1 MYLKRDSDGQ
11 VTISANYQVGWS
23 PATSTD
29 PPVPQADIDAYDLK
43 SAQDAKMRESVI
55 SLGAWRAVGFTYT
68 GSLPGPATFNLSEN
82 SARYAD
88 VKSSR
93 RLGGVNKSKFYDIAV
108 PRVQRDFGD
117 DTGFDGFTDGI
128 NEEEERIVEKEN
140 EYGEQIEEAT
150 TVAEVDAITI
160 SYAP

>member
-11 VTISANYQVGWS
+11 ITLATNYQVGWS
-23 PATSTD
+23 PATAGD
-29 PPVPQADIDAYDLK
+29 PPVSQVDIDAYDLEV
-43 SAQDAKMRESVI
+43 AQDAKMTESES
-55 SLGAWRAVGFTYT
+55 SLQAWRDMGFTYT

-93 RLGGVNKSKFYDIAV
+93 RLGGVNKSKFYDMAV
-108 PRVQRDFGD
+108 PRVQRDFVD
-117 DTGFDGFTDGI
+117 DTGFDGFVDAI

-140 EYGEQIEEAT
+140 GYGEQIEEAT

-160 SYAP
+160 NYAP

>member
-11 VTISANYQVGWS
+11 ITIATNYQVGWS
-23 PATSTD
+23 PATSAD
-29 PPVPQADIDAYDLK
+29 PPVSQSDIDAYDLEVAK
-43 SAQDAKMRESVI
+43 DSKFTESQD
-55 SLGAWRAVGFTYT
+55 SLQAWRTAGFTYT

-108 PRVQRDFGD
+108 PRVFRDFED
-117 DTGFDGFTDGI
+117 DTGFDGFVDNI
-128 NEEEERIVEKEN
+128 NEEEERIMEKYN
-140 EYGEQIEEAT
+140 EYGEQIEETT

>member
-1 MYLKRDSDGQ
+1 MYLTADTAGITR
-11 VTISANYQVGWS
+11 IFNRPQVGWS
-23 PATSTD
+23 PSTQ
-29 PPVPQADIDAYDLK
+29 PEIDAYDLEV
-43 SAQDAKMRESVI
+43 AQDKKTSESESSLKEWRET
-55 SLGAWRAVGFTYT
+55 GFTYI

-108 PRVQRDFGD
+108 PRVQRDFVD
-117 DTGFDGFTDGI
+117 DAGFDGFVNGI

-140 EYGEQIEEAT
+140 GYGEQIEEAT

>member
-1 MYLKRDSDGQ
+1 MYLTEDGSSPPL
-11 VTISANYQVGWS
+11 VCVFALPQVGWNPS
-23 PATSTD
+23 AQ
-29 PPVPQADIDAYDLK
+29 VDIDAYQLNE
-43 SAQDAKMRESVI
+43 AKYGETGKIVESQT
-55 SLGAWRAVGFTYT
+55 SLQAWRKAGFTYT

-108 PRVQRDFGD
+108 PRVQRDFVD

-128 NEEEERIVEKEN
+128 NEEEERIMEKYN
-140 EYGEQIEEAT
+140 EYGEQIEEAA